1 MQSRVANPIRIN
13 SWLIASV
20 LCINTFS
27 KWLSVFVYI
36 PFNIVL
42 METAVLL
49 LLVLLNNG
57 RVLLK
62 QELII
67 ILLVVAGIMGYSLI
81 LWRFDSRVMERLLK
95 FVMYALFAMLCIQ
108 YPFDEKELLTAI
120 CYIGIIHIAYLFL
133 YAASQIK
140 AGIMS
145 VDNTMDLSYTSLIYL
160 FASAEIAGS
169 KYERKSNRLLAL
181 MICAFV
187 AYFIT
192 VVSMNR
198 GALIAAAS
206 YFAFRVITSSKR
218 LLLRVMCFIGVII
231 AALIVYDNLI
241 PILEA
246 ADEFASSRGV
256 VINPLRKTIQ
266 QMNYSDSMISGR
278 EAVYGAAVQM
288 IKETWALPNGV
299 ASYHIQTNA
308 AYYPHNIFLEACIEF
323 GFVGIILVALI
334 ILRACY
340 FIVITPVR
348 RSGIILMFFC
358 MSIPRLM
365 VSSSYWENSYIWP
378 LMMLLWSSEVLTY
391 QKNNIQGFC

>member
-1 MQSRVANPIRIN
+1 MQSRAANSLRIN

-42 METAVLL
+42 MENAVLL

-62 QELII
+62 QELSI

-108 YPFDEKELLTAI
+108 YPFDEKVLLRAI
-120 CYIGIIHIAYLFL
+120 CYIGIIHVAFLFL
-133 YAASQIK
+133 YASPQIK

-160 FASAEIAGS
+160 FASAEIVGS
-169 KYERKSNRLLAL
+169 KYERKMNRLLAL
-181 MICAFV
+181 VICV
-187 AYFIT
+187 LVVYFIT

-198 GALIAAAS
+198 GALIAAAC
-206 YFAFRVITSSKR
+206 YFAFRVIISSKR
-218 LLLRVMCFIGVII
+218 LALRVMCFVGVVI

-246 ADEFASSRGV
+246 ADEFTSSRGV
-256 VINPLRKTIQ
+256 VINPLKKTIQ

-278 EAVYGAAVQM
+278 ETVYDAAIQM
-288 IKETWALPNGV
+288 IKDTWAMPNGV
-299 ASYHIQTNA
+299 ASYHIQTNV
-308 AYYPHNIFLEACIEF
+308 AYYPHNIFLEAGVEF
-323 GFVGIILVALI
+323 GFIGFVLVAFI
-334 ILRACY
+334 IYKACY
-340 FIVITPVR
+340 MMVIVP
-348 RSGIILMFFC
+348 SKYSHLILLFFC
-358 MSIPRLM
+358 LSIPRLM

-378 LMMLLWSSEVLTY
+378 MMMLMWSSEAFTY
-391 QKNNIQGFC
+391 QRGSPW